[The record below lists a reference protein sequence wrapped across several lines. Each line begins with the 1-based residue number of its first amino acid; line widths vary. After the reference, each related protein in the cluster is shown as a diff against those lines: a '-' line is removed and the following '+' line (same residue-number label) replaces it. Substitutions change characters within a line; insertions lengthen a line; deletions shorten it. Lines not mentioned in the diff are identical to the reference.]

1 MNNPNP
7 QKDSRDPPRSPPP
20 ETLISTSRCT
30 RDRVFSGKSGNPGKT
45 SGFLPQFS
53 PGQTW
58 NRRNDGMGS
67 TPIVQKILAIAIV
80 QLRIPRAGHVVRV
93 RWLSRKNP
101 RRIRT
106 GSEPHA
112 VAPAKAGVQD
122 SMEILDS
129 CPGLHRGKLGIA
141 GMTVIVSS
149 RPSG

>member
-67 TPIVQKILAIAIV
+67 TPIVQKILAIAI
-80 QLRIPRAGHVVRV
+80 
-93 RWLSRKNP
+93 
-101 RRIRT
+101 T
-106 GSEPHA
+106 GPPHRYLPDYSEKE
-112 VAPAKAGVQD
+112 VAENTPFQ
-122 SMEILDS
+122 
-129 CPGLHRGKLGIA
+129 
-141 GMTVIVSS
+141 
-149 RPSG
+149 